1 MQSLLNWLTVNLLKF
16 LDLVFEFLPRQ
27 VPDQKAL
34 AACKIISHRGE
45 HDNIAI
51 MENTLPAFDLAAN
64 AGVWGI
70 ECDIRWTKDL
80 VPVISHD
87 PSGERLF
94 GRSDKI
100 SDLPYA
106 ELKQLLPLI
115 PSLEELVERFGGK
128 VHLMIEVKDEHYPD
142 PEQQKANLKQI
153 LAGLTPGVD
162 YHFLALD
169 PILFQKVDFIPG
181 EFLFPVA
188 ETNFSK
194 LSHLSVEMNLGG
206 LTGHF
211 LLLGNDLKRRHE
223 LAGQKIGTGFI
234 SSRNCLFRELNRG
247 IEWIFSN
254 NAVKIQ
260 KIRNSYLIE

>member
-1 MQSLLNWLTVNLLKF
+1 MLNWLTAKLLKF
-16 LDLVFEFLPRQ
+16 LDLIFGLLPQQ

-45 HDNIAI
+45 HDNITI
-51 MENTLPAFDLAAN
+51 LENTLPAFDLAAN

-94 GRSDKI
+94 NRPEKI
-100 SDLPYA
+100 SELPYS
-106 ELKQLLPLI
+106 ELKELMPLI
-115 PSLEELVERFGGK
+115 PSLAELIERFGGK

-142 PEQQKANLKQI
+142 PQQQKDILKQI
-153 LAGLTPGVD
+153 LAGLRPGVA
-162 YHFLALD
+162 YHFLALV

-181 EFLFPVA
+181 KFHFAVA
-188 ETNFSK
+188 ETNYTK
-194 LSHLSVEMNLGG
+194 LSRLSIDMNLGG

-211 LLLGNDLKRRHE
+211 MLLGNDLKQRHE

-247 IEWIFSN
+247 IEWMFSN

-260 KIRNSYLIE
+260 RIRDSYLIE